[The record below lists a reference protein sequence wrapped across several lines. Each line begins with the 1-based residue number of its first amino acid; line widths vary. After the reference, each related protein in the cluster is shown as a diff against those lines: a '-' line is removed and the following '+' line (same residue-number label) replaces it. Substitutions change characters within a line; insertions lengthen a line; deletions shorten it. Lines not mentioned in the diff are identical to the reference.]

1 MTNSQISWA
10 EKYRPKN
17 FNEILGQNLAIDT
30 IRSFINQ
37 WGRTKSKALIL
48 HGPPGVGKTTLAHV
62 VASETDSEI
71 FELNASDLRNKAK
84 LQEILKPALEQQSL
98 IKSKKIILV
107 DEVDGISAV
116 DRGGATEL
124 LLLIAKSPHPIIIT
138 ANDIWIKKLS
148 PLRKK
153 CELIMLKELD
163 YKIVKD
169 LMIQTLNQEGKF
181 IENDIL
187 TKIAIKAKGDLRAA
201 LNDLQAMANSENQ
214 DEITFSERN
223 KETSI
228 FEALKL
234 IFKTMPNEDTLRTFD
249 SVNMQLDEIIL
260 WMEENIPSEYSGA
273 ELEKAYHALSNTDL
287 FKGRIYKKQYWR
299 FMVYENIFLTYGISA
314 AKKEIKQSF
323 SSYKK
328 PERILKI
335 WINNLKVAKKKSIST
350 KYARLVHVGQKRI
363 MQEWPIVKN
372 IIKSNI
378 SIQKELRLGPEEIE
392 YVMR

>member
-1 MTNSQISWA
+1 MTNNSISWS

-17 FNEILGQNLAIDT
+17 FDEILGQNLAIET
-30 IRSFINQ
+30 IRSFVNQ
-37 WGRTKSKALIL
+37 WGRSKNKALIL
-48 HGPPGVGKTTLAHV
+48 HGPPGTGKTTLAHV
-62 VASETDSEI
+62 TAHETNSEI

-84 LQEILKPALEQQSL
+84 LQEVLKPALEQQSL
-98 IKSKKIILV
+98 TKAKKIILI

-124 LLLIAKSPHPIIIT
+124 LSLMTMCPHPIIIT

-148 PLRKK
+148 GLRKK
-153 CELIMLKELD
+153 CDLIMLKELD

-169 LMIQTLNQEGKF
+169 LMIQTLNKEGKF
-181 IENDIL
+181 IDNDIL

-201 LNDLQAMANSENQ
+201 LNDLQAAVSTDNPK
-214 DEITFSERN
+214 DIDFSERN

-234 IFKTMPNEDTLRTFD
+234 IFKTKPNNETLRSFD

-260 WMEENIPSEYSGA
+260 WMEENIPSEYYGE
-273 ELEKAYHALSNTDL
+273 ELAKAYHALSNTDL
-287 FKGRIYKKQYWR
+287 FKGRIYRKQYWR

-314 AKKEIKQSF
+314 AKKEIKQSY
-323 SSYKK
+323 SNYKK

-335 WINNLKVAKKKSIST
+335 WINNLRVAKKKTICT
-350 KYARLVHVGQKRI
+350 KYASLVHIGQKRAMSEFPMI
-363 MQEWPIVKN
+363 KN
-372 IIKSNI
+372 IIKS
-378 SIQKELRLGPEEIE
+378 SEQIQKELKLSEEEIE

>member
-1 MTNSQISWA
+1 MTNNQISWT
-10 EKYRPKN
+10 EKYRPKT
-17 FNEILGQNLAIDT
+17 FDEILGQNLAIET
-30 IRSFINQ
+30 IKNFINQ

-48 HGPPGVGKTTLAHV
+48 HGPPGVGKTTLAN
-62 VASETDSEI
+62 VAAKETNSEI

-84 LQEILKPALEQQSL
+84 LQEVLKPALEQQSL
-98 IKSKKIILV
+98 IKSKKIILI
-107 DEVDGISAV
+107 DEVDGISAT
-116 DRGGATEL
+116 DRGGVTEL
-124 LLLIAKSPHPIIIT
+124 LLLIAKSPYPIILT
-138 ANDIWIKKLS
+138 ANDIWKKKLS

-163 YKIVKD
+163 YKTIKD
-169 LMIQTLNQEGKF
+169 LMIQTLKKENKF
-181 IENDIL
+181 LENDIL
-187 TKIAIKAKGDLRAA
+187 TKISIKAKGDLRAA
-201 LNDLQAMANSENQ
+201 LNDLQGAITSENPE
-214 DEITFSERN
+214 EIVFSERN

-234 IFKTMPNEDTLRTFD
+234 IFKTMPNKDTLRTFD
-249 SVNMQLDEIIL
+249 ATNMQLDEIIL

-335 WINNLKVAKKKSIST
+335 WINNLKIAKKKSISG
-350 KYARLVHVGQKRI
+350 KYSRLTHVGQKRI
-363 MQEWPIVKN
+363 MQEWGMIKN
-372 IIKSNI
+372 IIKANEA
-378 SIQKELRLGPEEIE
+378 IQKELKLSEEETE

>member
-1 MTNSQISWA
+1 MTNNSISWP
-10 EKYRPKN
+10 EKHRPKN
-17 FNEILGQNLAIDT
+17 FNEILGQNLAIET
-30 IRSFINQ
+30 IKNFINH
-37 WGRTKSKALIL
+37 WGRSRNKALIL
-48 HGPPGVGKTTLAHV
+48 HGPPGTGKTTLVHAT
-62 VASETDSEI
+62 ANETNSEI

-98 IKSKKIILV
+98 TKSKKIILI

-138 ANDIWIKKLS
+138 ANDIWTKKLS
-148 PLRKK
+148 NLRKK
-153 CELIMLKELD
+153 CELILLKELD

-169 LMIQTLNQEGKF
+169 LMIQTLNKEGKF
-181 IENDIL
+181 IENDTL

-201 LNDLQAMANSENQ
+201 LNDLQVIASTKNPE
-214 DEITFSERN
+214 EIVFSERN
-223 KETSI
+223 KETSV

-234 IFKTMPNEDTLRTFD
+234 IFKTKPNEETIKSFD
-249 SVNMQLDEIIL
+249 QVNMQLDEILL
-260 WMEENIPSEYSGA
+260 WMEENVPSEYSGE
-273 ELEKAYHALSNTDL
+273 ELAKAYLAISNADL

-299 FMVYENIFLTYGISA
+299 FMVYQNIFLTYGISA

-335 WINNLKVAKKKSIST
+335 WINNLRVAKKKSIAT
-350 KYARLVHVGQKRI
+350 KYASKVHIGQKRAMHEFPMI
-363 MQEWPIVKN
+363 KN
-372 IIKSNI
+372 IIKSNPE
-378 SIQKELRLGPEEIE
+378 IQKELKLSEEEIE
-392 YVMR
+392 YVIR